1 MDILLK
7 MAGNETKLLNFV
19 HTNKTVYDSSGDF
32 QVSAAQII
40 KAVAYVVIMALS
52 LCGNTLVL
60 TVVKKNIGQQMR
72 SVRIY
77 LLTSMAVADLIIT
90 VGSMPERLTRALT
103 KDEWLID
110 SALGTALCKA
120 TNFFEKLSL
129 SVSILNL
136 VLVAMDR
143 FLAVFFPHKR
153 YFTSCRAFTA
163 IGLVWFLS
171 ALYCSPILYY
181 AGLLKEHGKTLC
193 QVRRFFPNWKTW
205 YLIFLVQLPLTL
217 VLVVFLYTSILC
229 KLWRRQSRYRIGLA
243 REDSLATNRAAREA
257 KINRKVLRMVAVILI
272 AFYICFLPYWIGWV
286 FCSYH
291 FSELTCNDT
300 YIFISIYLSYAN
312 SSLNPFIYCAFSE
325 SFRHAFKLL
334 INETYLRISTCS
346 RGTGILR
353 RVTPQSSAPNIL
365 AKLSP
370 DSTVKIQREVKAR
383 EDKERAKRM
392 GSDDQHV

>member
-1 MDILLK
+1 
-7 MAGNETKLLNFV
+7 
-19 HTNKTVYDSSGDF
+19 
-32 QVSAAQII
+32 
-40 KAVAYVVIMALS
+40 
-52 LCGNTLVL
+52 
-60 TVVKKNIGQQMR
+60 
-72 SVRIY
+72 
-77 LLTSMAVADLIIT
+77 
-90 VGSMPERLTRALT
+90 
-103 KDEWLID
+103 
-110 SALGTALCKA
+110 
-120 TNFFEKLSL
+120 
-129 SVSILNL
+129 
-136 VLVAMDR
+136 MDR

-181 AGLLKEHGKTLC
+181 GGLLKEHGKTLC

-243 REDSLATNRAAREA
+243 RADSLATNRAAREA

-300 YIFISIYLSYAN
+300 YIFISSYLSYAN

-346 RGTGILR
+346 RGTGIPR

-365 AKLSP
+365 AELSP
-370 DSTVKIQREVKAR
+370 DSTAKIKREVKAR